1 MRNKKNKVYVIA
13 EIGINHNG
21 SIKIAKKLIDIAKK
35 SGADAVKFQTYLTDK
50 LVLKKQPLM
59 PYQNKNIKKKIS
71 QFEMLK
77 KSQLNLKQHK
87 DLLKYCKKK
96 KIDFLSAPYDL
107 KSAKLLINLGLK
119 TIKIASTDVNNLQLI
134 RFLLKKKMNI
144 ILSTGCSGYNEI
156 KEVLKRINFKKY
168 KKKINLLHCISYY
181 PAPIEY
187 LNLKAISTLSNKT
200 GLNVGFSDHSLSL
213 LSGSF
218 AVMQG
223 ANIIEKHITLNRNY
237 EGPDHKASL
246 LPKELF
252 EYIGFIRKA
261 EKSLGDGIK
270 KIERIEKKVKG
281 HMQKSLIVIN
291 DCKKGKI
298 IRNEDLSS
306 MRPARGI
313 SVIKIDN
320 IIGRKLVRD
329 KNSGEYINWND
340 FK

>member
-1 MRNKKNKVYVIA
+1 MKNKKNKVYVIA

-21 SIKIAKKLIDIAKK
+21 KIKIAKKLIDVAKK
-35 SGADAVKFQTYLTDK
+35 GGANAVKFQSYLTEK

-71 QFEMLK
+71 QYDMLK
-77 KSQLNLKQHK
+77 KNQLNLKQHK

-96 KIDFLSAPYDL
+96 KIDFLSTPYDL
-107 KSAKLLINLGLK
+107 KSAQLLISLGLK
-119 TIKIASTDVNNLQLI
+119 TIKIASTDVNNLPLI

-144 ILSTGCSGYNEI
+144 ILSTGCSSLNEI
-156 KEVLKRINFKKY
+156 KEVLKKISYKKY
-168 KKKINLLHCISYY
+168 KSKINLLHCISYY
-181 PAPIEY
+181 PAPIKY

-200 GLNVGFSDHSLSL
+200 GLNVWFSDHSLSL
-213 LSGSF
+213 LTGSF
-218 AVMQG
+218 AAIQG

-252 EYIGFIRKA
+252 EYINFIREA

-270 KIERIEKKVKG
+270 KIETIEKKVKK
-281 HMQKSLIVIN
+281 HMQKSLIVTN

-306 MRPARGI
+306 MRPAKGL
-313 SVIKIDN
+313 SVLKIDN
-320 IIGRKLVRD
+320 IIGKRLIRNKI
-329 KNSGEYINWND
+329 SGEYINWND
-340 FK
+340 FE